1 MASSGLDLL
10 CSYESD
16 EEDSGSEKEDL
27 IEDLKSPKKLKLLP
41 LPNEIKTLFDKEEK
55 QLCPGKVNNK

>member
-16 EEDSGSEKEDL
+16 EDNSGSEKEDL
-27 IEDLKSPKKLKLLP
+27 KSPKKQTLLP
-41 LPNEIKTLFDKEEK
+41 LPNEIKTLFDKEDK
-55 QLCPGKVNNK
+55 QLCPGKVKSL